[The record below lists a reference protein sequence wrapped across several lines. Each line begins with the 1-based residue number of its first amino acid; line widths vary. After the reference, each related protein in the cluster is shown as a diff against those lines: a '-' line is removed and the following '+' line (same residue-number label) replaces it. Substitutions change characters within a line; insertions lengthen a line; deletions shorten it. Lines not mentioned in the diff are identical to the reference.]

1 MSSIIIMI
9 LLMILI
15 ISFFCANENQ
25 TKVNILVTTIFLIV
39 TVLCLSILDNIFDKF
54 MILYTFAI
62 LIIESFNDIKNL
74 QTNTIPIYVVCALLI
89 ATMNLRFIF
98 DNVDIQYIIMR
109 NVQILIFAIAC
120 YCSSV
125 LNHRH
130 IGAGDFDIF
139 FLVFLTNSFLGY
151 ILLFSS
157 VVIILKHNII
167 RRKKTVFSNTSV
179 NEISIV
185 SKKEIPLVPYISL
198 LYLFF
203 MIAFGGGI

>member
-1 MSSIIIMI
+1 MISIMI

-15 ISFFCANENQ
+15 ISFFCADEKQ
-25 TKVNILVTTIFLIV
+25 TKANILVMTISIIV
-39 TVLCLSILDNIFDKF
+39 TALCLSMIDNIFDMF
-54 MILYTFAI
+54 MIMYTFVI

-74 QTNTIPIYVVCALLI
+74 QTNTMPIYVACALIILAINIELI
-89 ATMNLRFIF
+89 TS
-98 DNVDIQYIIMR
+98 NVSIQYILMR

-151 ILLFSS
+151 ILLFAS

>member
-1 MSSIIIMI
+1 MISIMI

-15 ISFFCANENQ
+15 ISFFCADEKQ
-25 TKVNILVTTIFLIV
+25 TKVNILVMTISIIV
-39 TVLCLSILDNIFDKF
+39 TALCLSMIDNIFDMF
-54 MILYTFAI
+54 MIMYTFVI

-74 QTNTIPIYVVCALLI
+74 QTNTMPIYVACALIILAINIELI
-89 ATMNLRFIF
+89 TS
-98 DNVDIQYIIMR
+98 NVDIQYIIMR

-151 ILLFSS
+151 ILLFAS

-167 RRKKTVFSNTSV
+167 RRKKTVFSSTSV